1 MKNIVVILLMLL
13 LFACGKTEK
22 PKSKDNITAKKPIAP
37 IEESNNEKIDMGNQ
51 YLINGNFEKAIEYY
65 KKGLE
70 ENRSIAFYNLGITN
84 YLLGKYVESEDYF
97 RKAIEENRNF
107 TQAYI
112 NLAASL
118 VKQGRISDAVDVIS
132 RIEPSK
138 TKEYQIVAEIY
149 SLAGNVAKAY
159 YFYKKLEKE
168 RDITPSAEI
177 SYGLFLKGIGEES
190 KGDKL
195 LNKAIKRL
203 EELENKEYEDY
214 YQLGVG
220 YHALGNMEKS
230 IYNLKSALNIKKTYE
245 ASELLMKIYESQGK
259 YDLAAILAEG
269 MVTLNPSLTSYIY
282 YIKNLIKS
290 SNYEDAGVMVKD
302 ALGKFDKSIE
312 VYKLA
317 HKYYILT
324 GDLTKAH
331 NIAKM
336 GYEKIHDDE
345 SLFFYIRHSILY
357 DLNFSE
363 ARRLIPLLKNSEL
376 SAIAKGFL
384 YLKDGN
390 FQLADTT
397 ISSVQ
402 NQEHPDFNYIRAFLS
417 LKNGKYDVAE
427 RYILN
432 MDDLPEKVFYQ
443 FIYYYNTKQFAK
455 LADISI
461 KNAKYIK
468 SVRRFPRV
476 DFRLQPTLEDLNL
489 SFEFRPDFETF
500 LRLILTPLFID
511 PEEMTSYLATG
522 YNLLQQS
529 DQLAALRELKKSV
542 NFSEGIKHNNN
553 AVKYILEFDYESAS
567 KELTEAANYLGDN
580 PIVYFNIGLLM
591 LNLGNLEKA
600 YEFFDNVL
608 LNNKFIFPAYLGK
621 AICLNYQDER
631 VRVLAQYDMLLSNY
645 SILEN
650 NEKRQAT
657 NYYYYKLLAMLGL
670 KRYDELINSIGERDP
685 LIYKSIKNM
694 AIMFK
699 TGNYKDYLQ
708 KESYF
713 FRNDTIKSL
722 LSLYYDGKILD
733 YPAKDRVSDYMIHY
747 LSLVKGVRHNLF
759 NHKQDRYLLIENIK
773 YDIFFQGHTILEN
786 LRNLRRIDERDPQLY
801 KLSLF
806 YFTLKRDVI
815 NAEISLQNLKKY
827 NMDKQAYYYQM
838 LYHFMTYN
846 TFNLNKSINKFIE
859 IAPNDYRG
867 YMVELLKGFKEN
879 NLQTAYDNGMRLEKS
894 VLKNKKLPLE
904 IVLNDF

>member
-1 MKNIVVILLMLL
+1 MKNIIAVVLIILLA
-13 LFACGKTEK
+13 ACGKSEK

-37 IEESNNEKIDMGNQ
+37 IEESKNEKIDLGNQ
-51 YLINGNFEKAIEYY
+51 YLVNGNFEKAIEFYS
-65 KKGLE
+65 KGLE
-70 ENRSIAFYNLGITN
+70 ENRSVAFYNIGIAN
-84 YLLGKYVESEDYF
+84 YLLGKYTDSEYYF
-97 RKAIEENRNF
+97 RKAIEENKKF
-107 TQAYI
+107 TAAYI

-118 VKQGRISDAVDVIS
+118 VKQGKISDAVGVVS
-132 RIEPSK
+132 QIEPSK
-138 TKEYQIVAEIY
+138 TKEYQIAAEIY
-149 SLAGNVAKAY
+149 SLAGDVAKAY
-159 YFYKKLEKE
+159 YYYKKMEGSK
-168 RDITPSAEI
+168 DITPSAEI
-177 SYGLFLKGIGEES
+177 SYGLFLKGVGEEV
-190 KGDKL
+190 KGKRL
-195 LNKAIKRL
+195 IEKAIKSL
-203 EELENKEYEDY
+203 EEIENKEYEDY
-214 YQLGVG
+214 YQMGVG
-220 YHALGNMEKS
+220 YHAIGNIEKS
-230 IYNLKSALNIKKTYE
+230 IYNLKSALNLKKTYE

-269 MVTLNPSLTSYIY
+269 MVNLNPSVTSYIY

-290 SNYEDAGVMVKD
+290 SNYEEAGIMVKD

-317 HKYYILT
+317 HKYYVLT
-324 GDLTKAH
+324 GELTKAH
-331 NIAKM
+331 NTAKM
-336 GYEKIHDDE
+336 GYEKIRNDDA
-345 SLFFYIRHSILY
+345 LFFYIRHSILY
-357 DLNFSE
+357 DYNFSE
-363 ARRLIPLLKNSEL
+363 ARKLIPLLKNSDL
-376 SAIAKGFL
+376 SSIARGYL

-390 FQLADTT
+390 FQLADTSV
-397 ISSVQ
+397 SSVQ
-402 NQEHPDFNYIRAFLS
+402 DQEHPDLNYIKAFLS
-417 LKNGKYDVAE
+417 LKSAKYDVAE
-427 RYILN
+427 KYISK

-443 FIYYYNTKQFAK
+443 FIYYYTTKQFAK
-455 LADISI
+455 LADISL

-468 SVRRFPRV
+468 SVKRFPRV
-476 DFRLQPTLEDLNL
+476 DIRLQPTLEDLNL

-500 LRLILTPLFID
+500 LRLILTPMFID

-529 DQLAALRELKKSV
+529 DQVAALRELKKSV

-553 AVKYILEFDYESAS
+553 AVKYMLEFDYESAS

-608 LNNKFIFPAYLGK
+608 LNNKFVFPAYLGK

-631 VRVLAQYDMLLSNY
+631 VRVFAQYDMLLSNY

-670 KRYDELINSIGERDP
+670 KRYDELINSIGEKDP

-699 TGNYKDYLQ
+699 TGNYRDYLQ
-708 KESYF
+708 KENYF

-722 LSLYYDGKILD
+722 LSLYYDGKILT
-733 YPAKDRVSDYMIHY
+733 YPTKDRVSDYMIHY
-747 LSLVKGVRHNLF
+747 LSLVKNIKHSLG

-773 YDIFFQGHTILEN
+773 YDIYFQGNTILEN
-786 LRNLRRIDERDPQLY
+786 LRSLRKIDDKDPQLY
-801 KLSLF
+801 KLSLY

-838 LYHFMTYN
+838 LYHFVTYN
-846 TFNLNKSINKFIE
+846 TFNLSKSINKYIE

-879 NLQTAYDNGMRLEKS
+879 NLQTAHDNAMRLEKS